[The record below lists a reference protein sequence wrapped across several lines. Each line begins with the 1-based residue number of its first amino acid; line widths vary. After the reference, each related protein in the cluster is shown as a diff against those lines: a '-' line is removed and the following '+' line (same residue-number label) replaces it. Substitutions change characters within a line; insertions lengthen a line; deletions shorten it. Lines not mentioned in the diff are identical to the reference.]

1 MKVKTL
7 HGYSTDDV
15 AMDLEEA
22 VQSDFQPTLALIFS
36 SIAHDIT
43 ALGSVFKNKDIDVVG
58 STTSGEF
65 IDDEV
70 FQKSIV
76 VLLMDINRDY
86 YRIYF
91 ERVDEYAQSYEL
103 GKTLATYSQTQFS
116 NSAYISLFSTA
127 INGELLVNGIG
138 DILKND
144 FSIFGGMAGDDAA
157 MVETYVFT
165 NNQKANNGLATI
177 VVDADKIA
185 VKGLALSGWEPLGAT
200 NTITKSE
207 GNIIYS
213 INNKPALEIF
223 KDFFGEY
230 HSINE
235 EDGTVAIG
243 TAQYPIQV
251 KRKDEYVLRAPLNA
265 NEEDGSLMMAG
276 PVREGEDFRFSIAPG
291 FEIIEKTVDGFKEF
305 QEENQEADALILF
318 SCLARHLSLGP
329 LVEQEIEGISELWD
343 APLVGFFTYGEI
355 GKNATGASNFYNET
369 CSLVTL
375 KEIKT
380 T

>member
-7 HGYSTDDV
+7 HSYSINEM
-15 AMDLEEA
+15 AIDLEELL
-22 VQSDFQPTLALIFS
+22 QSNFQPTLAFVFS
-36 SIAHDIT
+36 SIAHDLSK
-43 ALGSVFKNKDIDVVG
+43 LGKIFKNKDIDVVG

-70 FQKSIV
+70 FEKSIV
-76 VLLMDINRDY
+76 VMLMDINRNY

-91 ERVDEYAQSYEL
+91 EQVDGYTQSYEL
-103 GKTLATYSQTQFS
+103 GKSLAIYSKTLFT
-116 NSAYISLFSTA
+116 NPAYISVFNTA

-138 DILKND
+138 DVLQSE

-157 MVETYVFT
+157 MIETYVFT
-165 NNQKANNGLATI
+165 NDQKANNGLATI
-177 VVDADKIA
+177 VLNADKIA
-185 VKGLALSGWEPLGAT
+185 VKGLALSGWEPLGAI
-200 NTITKSE
+200 NTITKAE
-207 GNIIYS
+207 GNVIYS
-213 INNKPALEIF
+213 INGKPALEIF

-235 EDGTVAIG
+235 EDGTVAIA

-251 KRKDEYVLRAPLNA
+251 KRKEEYVLRAPLNA
-265 NEEDGSLMMAG
+265 NEENGSLVMAG
-276 PVREGEDFRFSIAPG
+276 PVREGEEFRFSIAPG
-291 FEIIEKTVDGFKEF
+291 FEIIEKTVDGFKKF
-305 QEENQEADALILF
+305 QEENQDADALILF

-355 GKNATGASNFYNET
+355 GKNAHGASNFYNET

-375 KEIKT
+375 KEI
-380 T
+380 